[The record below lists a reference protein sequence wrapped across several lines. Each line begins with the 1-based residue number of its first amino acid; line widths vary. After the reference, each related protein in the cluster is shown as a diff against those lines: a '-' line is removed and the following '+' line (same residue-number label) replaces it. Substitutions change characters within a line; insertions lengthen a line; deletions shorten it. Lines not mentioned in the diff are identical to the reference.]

1 MPKKFSHLAGTRSKK
16 TKKRV
21 QVTPPIV
28 PGAKGE
34 VGASVPAPIP
44 PRPYAPARPAAP
56 VVRPRPALPGRA
68 PRGAAP
74 LPAAYDYVTTDLRRI
89 GVLAGATVAVIVV
102 AAVVF
107 R

>member
-1 MPKKFSHLAGTRSKK
+1 MPKKLPHFAGARSKK
-16 TKKRV
+16 TKKRG
-21 QVTPPIV
+21 QVAEPTV
-28 PGAKGE
+28 PRAKAE
-34 VGASVPAPIP
+34 AGASVPASVP